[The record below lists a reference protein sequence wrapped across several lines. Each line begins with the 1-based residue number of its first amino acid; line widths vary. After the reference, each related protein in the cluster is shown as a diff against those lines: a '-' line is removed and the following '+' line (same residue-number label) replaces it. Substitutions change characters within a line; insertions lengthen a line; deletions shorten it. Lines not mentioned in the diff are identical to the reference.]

1 MFEPKIE
8 TFIRCCTMKNGT
20 KDLEDLL
27 REEININEFGQNGRT
42 PLMETCRH
50 NADPTIV
57 HFLLQ
62 NGADAKKRGRGGETA
77 LILLGLSQK
86 SSQDIENVLCEL
98 LNHGADIN
106 ESDNEGCTGLYYA
119 SLNLSNPEIIDVF
132 LWHGA
137 ELYQPNHKGITPAE
151 RICLSAKEAKHVENC
166 LNNVKDV
173 QYMFSLFISNGRMS
187 AFSDGW
193 NKESVENCIKIFLQK
208 GLNINYQDNEG
219 MTPLMYFCKNNSKDI
234 PEPAKSCLFKK
245 IMYRPNLDTAAEVI
259 KILIKNGAKTN
270 IKNNQGKTV
279 FDFCNNKKELLAAL
293 RYEEK

>member
-1 MFEPKIE
+1 
-8 TFIRCCTMKNGT
+8 MKNGT

-42 PLMETCRH
+42 PLMEVCRH
-50 NADPTIV
+50 NAAPTIV
-57 HFLLQ
+57 RFLLQ
-62 NGADAKKRGRGGETA
+62 NGADVKKRGRGGETA
-77 LILLGLSQK
+77 LILLGHSQK
-86 SSQDIENVLCEL
+86 SSQDIDSVLCEL

-245 IMYRPNLDTAAEVI
+245 IMYRPNLDTVAEVI

>member
-62 NGADAKKRGRGGETA
+62 NGADVKKRNKSGETA
-77 LILLGLSQK
+77 LILLGRSQK

-106 ESDNEGCTGLYYA
+106 ESDNEGYTGLYYA